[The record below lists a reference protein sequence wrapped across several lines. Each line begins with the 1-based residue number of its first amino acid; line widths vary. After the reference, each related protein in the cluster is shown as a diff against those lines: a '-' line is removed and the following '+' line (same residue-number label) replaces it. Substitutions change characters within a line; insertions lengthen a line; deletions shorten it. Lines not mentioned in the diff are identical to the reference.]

1 MNDNEYMDHVKALIK
16 DIRYRAKSL
25 CKDHPKYKD
34 TITSIFKITEDVV
47 IHLTHPVNIENFYY
61 EENGL
66 VHGGVHGVLYLE
78 GHHPSDKDRCYVSRY
93 EKGGAEEYTI
103 SVSPVMVH
111 VANSMVLCTDPNI
124 EKSVI
129 ADIGVVDRIKS
140 SIINVYKTLL
150 LYHQGPL
157 STISNKV
164 HDHDP
169 IYP

>member
-1 MNDNEYMDHVKALIK
+1 MDHIKVLIE

-25 CKDHPKYKD
+25 YNDHPKYKD
-34 TITSIFKITEDVV
+34 TITSIFKITENAI
-47 IHLTHPVNIENFYY
+47 IHLTHPVNIENLYY

-66 VHGGVHGVLYLE
+66 PHGGVYGVLYLE
-78 GHHPSDKDRCYVSRY
+78 GHHPSDKDRCYVYRY

-103 SVSPVMVH
+103 YVSPVMVH

-129 ADIGVVDRIKS
+129 ADIGIVDKIKS

-157 STISNKV
+157 SQIAT
-164 HDHDP
+164 P
-169 IYP
+169 

>member
-78 GHHPSDKDRCYVSRY
+78 GHHPSDKDRRYVFRY

-124 EKSVI
+124 EISVI
-129 ADIGVVDRIKS
+129 ADIGIVDKIKS

-157 STISNKV
+157 SQIAT
-164 HDHDP
+164 P
-169 IYP
+169 

>member
-1 MNDNEYMDHVKALIK
+1 MDHIKVLIE

-25 CKDHPKYKD
+25 YNDHPKYKD
-34 TITSIFKITEDVV
+34 TITSIFKITENAI
-47 IHLTHPVNIENFYY
+47 IHLTHPVNIENLYY
-61 EENGL
+61 EENWL
-66 VHGGVHGVLYLE
+66 PHGGVYGVLYLE

-129 ADIGVVDRIKS
+129 ADIGIVDKIKLA
-140 SIINVYKTLL
+140 ITDVYKTLL
-150 LYHQGPL
+150 LYHKSHL
-157 STISNKV
+157 SQITAS
-164 HDHDP
+164 
-169 IYP
+169 

>member
-66 VHGGVHGVLYLE
+66 VHGGVCGVLYLE
-78 GHHPSDKDRCYVSRY
+78 GHHPSDKDRRYVFRY

-103 SVSPVMVH
+103 SVSPVMIH

-129 ADIGVVDRIKS
+129 ADIGIVDKIKLA
-140 SIINVYKTLL
+140 ITDVYKTLL
-150 LYHQGPL
+150 LYHKSHL
-157 STISNKV
+157 SQITAS
-164 HDHDP
+164 
-169 IYP
+169 

>member
-1 MNDNEYMDHVKALIK
+1 MNDNEYMDHVKVLIK
-16 DIRYRAKSL
+16 DIRSRAKQL
-25 CKDHPKYKD
+25 RKDYPRDKD

-78 GHHPSDKDRCYVSRY
+78 GHHPSDKDRCYVFRY

-103 SVSPVMVH
+103 SVSPVMIH

-129 ADIGVVDRIKS
+129 AGAGIADKIKS
-140 SIINVYKTLL
+140 AITDVYKTLL
-150 LYHQGPL
+150 LYHQSHL
-157 STISNKV
+157 SQIVAS
-164 HDHDP
+164 
-169 IYP
+169 

>member
-1 MNDNEYMDHVKALIK
+1 MDHIKVLIE
-16 DIRYRAKSL
+16 DIRSRAKQL
-25 CKDHPKYKD
+25 CKDYPRDKD
-34 TITSIFKITEDVV
+34 TITSIFKITENAI
-47 IHLTHPVNIENFYY
+47 IHLTHPVNTENFYY

-93 EKGGAEEYTI
+93 EKGGTEEYTI

-129 ADIGVVDRIKS
+129 AGAGIADKIKS
-140 SIINVYKTLL
+140 AITDVYKTLL
-150 LYHQGPL
+150 LYHKSHL
-157 STISNKV
+157 SQITTS
-164 HDHDP
+164 
-169 IYP
+169 

>member
-25 CKDHPKYKD
+25 YKDHPKYKD

-103 SVSPVMVH
+103 SVSPVMGY

-124 EKSVI
+124 ERSVI
-129 ADIGVVDRIKS
+129 ADIGIIDKIKS
-140 SIINVYKTLL
+140 AITDVYKALL
-150 LYHQGPL
+150 LYHQSPL
-157 STISNKV
+157 SQTAAS
-164 HDHDP
+164 
-169 IYP
+169 

>member
-1 MNDNEYMDHVKALIK
+1 MNDSEYMVHVTAVIK

-34 TITSIFKITEDVV
+34 TITSIFKITENAI
-47 IHLTHPVNIENFYY
+47 IHLTHPVNTENFYY
-61 EENGL
+61 EENEL
-66 VHGGVHGVLYLE
+66 VHGGVCGVLYLE
-78 GHHPSDKDRCYVSRY
+78 GHHPSDKDRRYVFRY

-129 ADIGVVDRIKS
+129 ADIGIVDKIKS

-150 LYHQGPL
+150 LYHKSHL
-157 STISNKV
+157 SQTTAS
-164 HDHDP
+164 
-169 IYP
+169 

>member
-1 MNDNEYMDHVKALIK
+1 MDHVKVLIE
-16 DIRYRAKSL
+16 DIRSRAKQL
-25 CKDHPKYKD
+25 CKDYPRYKD
-34 TITSIFKITEDVV
+34 TITSIFKITENAI
-47 IHLTHPVNIENFYY
+47 IHLTHPVNTENFYY
-61 EENGL
+61 EENEL
-66 VHGGVHGVLYLE
+66 VHGGVSGILYLE
-78 GHHPSDKDRCYVSRY
+78 DHHPSDKDTLYVSRY

-103 SVSPVMVH
+103 SVSPVLVH

>member
-1 MNDNEYMDHVKALIK
+1 MKDNEYMDHVKELINSVRDRTK
-16 DIRYRAKSL
+16 QL
-25 CKDHPKYKD
+25 CKDYPRYKD

-47 IHLTHPVNIENFYY
+47 INLTHPVNIENFYY

-93 EKGGAEEYTI
+93 EKGGAEEYVI

-124 EKSVI
+124 EISVI
-129 ADIGVVDRIKS
+129 ADIGIVDKIKS

-157 STISNKV
+157 SQIAT
-164 HDHDP
+164 P
-169 IYP
+169 

>member
-1 MNDNEYMDHVKALIK
+1 MNDNEYMDHVKVLIE
-16 DIRYRAKSL
+16 DIRNRTKQL

-34 TITSIFKITEDVV
+34 TITSIFKIAEDVV

-78 GHHPSDKDRCYVSRY
+78 GHHPSDKDRRYVSRY

-103 SVSPVMVH
+103 SISPVLVH
-111 VANSMVLCTDPNI
+111 VAGSMVFCTDPNI

-129 ADIGVVDRIKS
+129 AGAGIADKIKS
-140 SIINVYKTLL
+140 AITDVYKTLL
-150 LYHQGPL
+150 LYHRGPL
-157 STISNKV
+157 SQIAAS
-164 HDHDP
+164 
-169 IYP
+169 

>member
-1 MNDNEYMDHVKALIK
+1 MDHVKVLIK
-16 DIRYRAKSL
+16 DIRGRAKQL
-25 CKDHPKYKD
+25 CEDYPKYKD
-34 TITSIFKITEDVV
+34 TIISIFKITEDVV

-169 IYP
+169 IYS